1 MRARHKA
8 SEAGKKAAPDRV
20 SKRHIRAG
28 VFTTMLATLTK
39 MDDEDTAASNSVF
52 IFETWLQQTATGL
65 IYFPRVSEVP
75 VAISHS
81 ALHGC

>member
-20 SKRHIRAG
+20 SQRHIRAG
-28 VFTTMLATLTK
+28 MFTAMLATLTK
-39 MDDEDTAASNSVF
+39 TDDENTAASNSVF

-75 VAISHS
+75 VAITPQCI
-81 ALHGC
+81 A